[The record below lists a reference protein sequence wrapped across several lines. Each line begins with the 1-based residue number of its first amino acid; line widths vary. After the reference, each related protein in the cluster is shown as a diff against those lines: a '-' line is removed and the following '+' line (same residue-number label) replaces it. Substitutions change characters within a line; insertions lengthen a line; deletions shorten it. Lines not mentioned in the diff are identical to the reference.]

1 MSWDMAIVKIREGFG
16 PVAEV
21 KSDDYVPLAPLQAV
35 QTAIR
40 NAFPSAR
47 WSSPTW
53 VVYSGKDLASGKE
66 FAIEFSLD
74 GVESPQAIS
83 VHAHGPGDPVSSL
96 LSLTKPNGWLIVDC
110 SSGQFIDPENPP
122 QEG

>member
-1 MSWDMAIVKIREGFG
+1 MSWDMVIVKIRGDFR
-16 PVAEV
+16 PIAQV
-21 KSDDYVPLAPLQAV
+21 KADDYVPLAPLQAV

-40 NAFPSAR
+40 TAFPSAR

-74 GVESPQAIS
+74 GVESPHA
-83 VHAHGPGDPVSSL
+83 VTLHAHGPADPVPSL
-96 LSLTKPNGWLIVDC
+96 LRLTEPNGWLIVDC
-110 SSGQFIDPENPP
+110 SSGQFIDPKNPSY
-122 QEG
+122 EG